1 VTRRQQLS
9 DAQIVAMFDPP
20 TEQRDLVRHYTLSD
34 ADLAAIRRCR
44 GDHNRLGHALML
56 CYLRHPGRPLR
67 TGERPPAALL
77 AFITEQID
85 VLPASIDA
93 YLAAE
98 RGRVAHSAE
107 LQERLGLRPFGPRP
121 AALLATWLLPHAIE
135 NDRLMHLAG
144 LVLQECRQRRVVIPR
159 PAALERLCI
168 EVRHQARREVHH
180 RLTRGLTA
188 DQRKRLDALTQRRQE
203 EDQDTSQ
210 TWLTWLRQMPQAGKP
225 AAMLG
230 VLERLEHVRAIG
242 LEPGRGHHVH
252 QARLAQLAREAGRM
266 TVQHVAGYERQRR
279 HATLVATSLE
289 LAASLTDQA
298 IDVFDRLIGA
308 MFRRAEGRQA
318 RAFQSDARAINQTV
332 RLYASVGAAVIAAR
346 AQKQDAFAAIAKV
359 IAWERFRTSVAEAEK
374 LARPEEFDAY
384 QKLGEHYAAV
394 RRWSPAFLQAF
405 AFAGVPACASLLRAI
420 ELLREANRS
429 GTPIAQKSAPTGF
442 VGQRWAPLVLP
453 GGAIDHRHYEL
464 CVLSE
469 LRDRLRAGDVWVAG
483 SRQYRSFEERLISAQ
498 TLADL
503 QQGGTL
509 PIAVEA
515 DFERFIASRRS
526 LLDERLAGVEVRAK
540 GGTLAGVTIEKG
552 VLKITP
558 IEKSTPPEAE
568 ALATRLYAM
577 LPRVRITDL
586 LAEVAGW
593 TKLPACFPHLRT
605 GEAVADS
612 RILMAGLLA
621 DGLNLGLTRMAE
633 ACSIAS
639 LGQIAWTSDW
649 HIREETYALAL
660 QRLVNQ
666 QQREPFAAHFGS
678 GTASSSDG
686 QFLRAAG
693 RGRDAGRL
701 NAHYDQRPGFK
712 IYTHLSD
719 RYGPFYSKL
728 IAANASEALHVLD
741 ALLYHQS
748 DVLVRRHHTDGGGES
763 DLVFALCSL
772 LGFQFAPRIPDIKR
786 RRLYT
791 FAKPS
796 DYPILQPMIAGRI
809 NVALIRAHWSQIL
822 RIIASIRT
830 GTVAASLIMR
840 QLAAYPRQ
848 NGVAAALRELG
859 RLERTLF
866 ILDWISDPE
875 LRRTTGHEL
884 NKGEARNSL
893 ARAVFIH
900 RLGEIRDR
908 TYENQQHRASGLNL
922 LVTAIILWNTR
933 YLQQAVAELRK
944 GKDVPDHLLAHLSP
958 LGWEHVNLTG
968 DYIWSATRN
977 ASENTDGLRPLRAIP
992 EPRRK
997 AA

>member
-1 VTRRQQLS
+1 
-9 DAQIVAMFDPP
+9 MFDPP

-34 ADLAAIRRCR
+34 VELASIRRSR

-56 CYLRHPGRPLR
+56 CYLRYPGRPLR
-67 TGERPPAALL
+67 AGERPPAQLL
-77 AFITEQID
+77 AFVAEQVD
-85 VLPASIDA
+85 VLPDSIDA

-98 RGRVAHSAE
+98 RSRVSHSAE
-107 LQERLGLRPFGPRP
+107 LQDRLRLRPFGPRP
-121 AALLATWLLPHAIE
+121 AALLATWLLPHAVE
-135 NDRLMHLAG
+135 DDRLVHLAA
-144 LVLQECRQRRVVIPR
+144 LVLQECRHRRIVIPR

-180 RLTRGLTA
+180 RLTNGLTA
-188 DQRKRLDALTQRRQE
+188 DQRKRLDALTQRRE
-203 EDQDTSQ
+203 EDGQDTNQ

-230 VLERLEHVRAIG
+230 LLERLEHVRAIG
-242 LEPGRGHHVH
+242 IEPGRGHHV
-252 QARLAQLAREAGRM
+252 QQTRLAQLAREAGRM
-266 TVQHVAGYERQRR
+266 TAQHVAGYERQRR
-279 HATLVATSLE
+279 HATLVATSIE

-298 IDVFDRLIGA
+298 IDLFDRLIGT

-332 RLYASVGAAVIAAR
+332 RHYARVGAAVIAAR
-346 AQKQDAFAAIAKV
+346 EQQQDAFAAIAKV
-359 IAWERFRTSVAEAEK
+359 IDWERFRASVAEAEK

-384 QKLGEHYAAV
+384 QKLGEHYSAV

-405 AFAGVPACASLLRAI
+405 AFEGAPACASLMRAI
-420 ELLREANRS
+420 EWLREANRS
-429 GTPIAQKSAPTGF
+429 DTPIPRKSAPTGF
-442 VGQRWAPLVLP
+442 VRQRWAQLVLP

-498 TLADL
+498 TLAEL
-503 QQGGTL
+503 QQAGTL
-509 PIAVEA
+509 PIAVDA
-515 DFERFIASRRS
+515 DFESFIAGRRS
-526 LLDERLAGVEVRAK
+526 LLDERLVTIDTRAK
-540 GGTLAGVTIEKG
+540 DGTLAGVTIDKG

-568 ALATRLYAM
+568 ALAIRLYAM
-577 LPRVRITDL
+577 LPRIRITDL
-586 LAEVAGW
+586 LAEVAAW
-593 TKLPACFPHLRT
+593 TLLPTCFTHLRT
-605 GEAVADS
+605 GETAADS
-612 RILMAGLLA
+612 HILMAGLLA

-639 LGQIAWTSDW
+639 LGQLAWTSDW
-649 HIREETYALAL
+649 HIREETYSLAL
-660 QRLVNQ
+660 RRLINQ
-666 QQREPFAAHFGS
+666 QQSEPFAAQFGD

-686 QFLRAAG
+686 QFFRAAG
-693 RGRDAGRL
+693 LGRDAGRL
-701 NAHYDQRPGFK
+701 NAHYGHRSGFK
-712 IYTHLSD
+712 LYTHLSD
-719 RYGPFYSKL
+719 RYGPFYTKL
-728 IAANASEALHVLD
+728 IAATASEALHVLD

-748 DVLVRRHHTDGGGES
+748 EVPPRRHHTDGGGDS
-763 DLVFALCSL
+763 DHVFALCSL
-772 LGFQFAPRIPDIKR
+772 LGFQFAPRIPDLKH
-786 RRLYT
+786 RRLYS

-796 DYPILQPMIAGRI
+796 SYPSLEPMIAGRI

-830 GTVAASLIMR
+830 STVTASLIMR

-848 NGVAAALRELG
+848 NGVAAALREFG

-866 ILDWISDPE
+866 TLDWISDPE
-875 LRRTTGHEL
+875 LRRSTGHEL

-933 YLQQAVAELRK
+933 YLEQAVAELRQVE
-944 GKDVPDHLLAHLSP
+944 DVPDHLLAHLSP

-968 DYIWSATRN
+968 DYIWGATRN
-977 ASENTDGLRPLRAIP
+977 ASENTDGLRPLRAMP
-992 EPRRK
+992 ELLRK